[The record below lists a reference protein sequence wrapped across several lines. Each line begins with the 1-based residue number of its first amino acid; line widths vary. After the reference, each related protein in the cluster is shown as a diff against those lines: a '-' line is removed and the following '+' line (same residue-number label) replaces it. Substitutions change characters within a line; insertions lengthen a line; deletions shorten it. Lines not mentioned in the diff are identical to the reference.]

1 MFYAGPLYK
10 RHQPFPLNTIRQLN
24 VFSNRIFILTR
35 RKYANHPR
43 NIRSSS
49 FRICSKDT
57 PLFWR
62 VISLNLSFKFCSLLS
77 LRRNVSSDRK
87 LYPIYVTS
95 VHFFISFLPR
105 LTFKS
110 ILSSMKRM
118 MLPFTRSADFLLPTN
133 IRTSSA
139 KRTKFSQHLINS
151 LPNSSSMI
159 FNSKWLKGLPC
170 SFPFINCV

>member
-62 VISLNLSFKFCSLLS
+62 VISLNLSFKFCSHLS
-77 LRRNVSSDRK
+77 LRRNVSSDRNYT
-87 LYPIYVTS
+87 LYTLLPC
-95 VHFFISFLPR
+95 ISLSRSCPDWLSRAFSPQWSEWCFRLPVR
-105 LTFKS
+105 Q
-110 ILSSMKRM
+110 I
-118 MLPFTRSADFLLPTN
+118 FLLPTN